1 MTMKQSTAIWSEGF
15 DLRAKARELAS
26 EISEMLYSNGL
37 NIDEYEELQGEEEV
51 QNLAELE
58 ELMNLIEGWG

>member
-1 MTMKQSTAIWSEGF
+1 MTREQATVIWSEGF

-26 EISEMLYSNGL
+26 EISEMLYTNGL
-37 NIDEYEELQGEEEV
+37 NIDEYEEMQGEEEV
-51 QNLAELE
+51 QNLADLE